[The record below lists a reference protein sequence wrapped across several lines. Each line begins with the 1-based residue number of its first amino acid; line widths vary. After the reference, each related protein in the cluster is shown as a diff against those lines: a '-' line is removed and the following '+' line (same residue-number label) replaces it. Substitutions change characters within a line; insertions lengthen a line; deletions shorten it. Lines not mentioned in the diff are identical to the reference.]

1 VSGDRRED
9 APQEDAVDQSSVELD
24 SDEQFGDE
32 PDEPGVVGPEGRTA
46 VPGARSI
53 RGYTK
58 AVARTRTGAKLGEL
72 LDDVYY
78 AVVMV
83 AIGVALAIGAVQQL
97 PVAGAPAS
105 GGHATSLGALVLVG
119 VVALAGAVLS
129 LAGRLGPVGV
139 GGAEATWWLGLPVDR
154 RGLLRPTVW
163 RLPALAGLTAA
174 LLALVLVLSVPRT
187 PAPALAVTA
196 ALLGGTALV
205 VLGGLVQAWRGS
217 RTAVRLGDGVLAL
230 APVAAVVA
238 VLVGWRP
245 AGVAAVPWWV
255 VVALALVLVAA
266 SWMLD
271 RRLGALPARSL
282 RESGAVASHAT
293 GALASMDSREL
304 GRALTDRVTR
314 QRRGRSRRLRA
325 ARGAW
330 RAVAV
335 ADWLVLVRS
344 PRHVVQV
351 LAAAALPA
359 VVVSTPEL
367 AGSAQAALAVL
378 LGGYVAMLA
387 TGEGARR
394 AEMSP
399 ALDRLLPLSAKQTRR
414 ARLVVPALVMTG
426 WSLLALGAIGVWR
439 GDPLP
444 WLALAVV
451 SGPAWAG
458 AALRAAYRPAP
469 NWAGALV
476 ATPLGALP
484 TGAATVVARG
494 PDVAIVGLLPTL
506 IAVALGGVAPVVLA
520 VQAAM
525 TLVALTWGTSL
536 QTKSMFDRLA
546 EATAPEQAP
555 GRARR

>member
-1 VSGDRRED
+1 MSARAGGHEVADDEWGDVPP
-9 APQEDAVDQSSVELD
+9 A
-24 SDEQFGDE
+24 GDE
-32 PDEPGVVGPEGRTA
+32 PFEEGRLVGPEGRTA
-46 VPGARSI
+46 IPSARSI
-53 RGYTK
+53 RGYTA
-58 AVARTRTGAKLGEL
+58 AVARSRTGAKLGEL

-97 PVAGAPAS
+97 PVAGAPA
-105 GGHATSLGALVLVG
+105 GGGRATSLGALVLVG

-163 RLPALAGLTAA
+163 RLPALAAVTTA
-174 LLALVLVLSVPRT
+174 LVTTVLVLSVPHV
-187 PAPALAVTA
+187 PAPGLAVA
-196 ALLGGTALV
+196 AGLLGGAVLV
-205 VLGGLVQAWRGS
+205 VVGGLVQVWRGS
-217 RTAVRLGDGVLAL
+217 RWAVRAGDGLLAL

-245 AGVAAVPWWV
+245 SGLAAVPWWA
-255 VVALALVLVAA
+255 VVALAALLSAA
-266 SWMLD
+266 CWGLD
-271 RRLGALPARSL
+271 RRLGDLPAYSL
-282 RESGAVASHAT
+282 RESGAVAAHAT

-367 AGSAQAALAVL
+367 AGSAQAALAVF

-399 ALDRLLPLSAKQTRR
+399 ALDRLLPLSARQTRR
-414 ARLVVPALVMTG
+414 ARLAVPALVMTG

-444 WLALAVV
+444 WLALALV

-494 PDVAIVGLLPTL
+494 PDIAIIGLLPTL
-506 IAVALGGVAPVVLA
+506 VAVALGGVAPVLLA
-520 VQAAM
+520 VQAGF
-525 TLVALTWGTSL
+525 TLVALLWGTSL
-536 QTKSMFDRLA
+536 QTTSLFDRLA
-546 EATAPEQAP
+546 EATTSEAA
-555 GRARR
+555 GGTRR